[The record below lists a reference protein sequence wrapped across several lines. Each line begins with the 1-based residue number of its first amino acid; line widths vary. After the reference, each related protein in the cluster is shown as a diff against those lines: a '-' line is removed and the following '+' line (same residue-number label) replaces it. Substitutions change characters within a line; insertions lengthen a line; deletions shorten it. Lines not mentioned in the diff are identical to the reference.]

1 MVKPVFTEFGGKTRE
16 LKFTFQAMIKYEEMI
31 GTGLEQSLSNM
42 GHRTLLAMY
51 TAGLMHEDKGITPQR
66 VMKMLEK
73 EMEGGKSDD
82 DLFKPA
88 IEALYQSG
96 KLKKEYYKAFKE
108 ALGEEYDFLDDE
120 EDEEEDSGEGEVK
133 NA

>member
-1 MVKPVFTEFGGKTRE
+1 MTKPVFVEIGGKNRE
-16 LKFTFQAMIKYEEMI
+16 LKFTFQAMIKYEELL
-31 GTGLEQSLSNM
+31 GTGLEQSLQSM

-73 EMEGGKSDD
+73 EMEKGKTDD

-88 IEALYQSG
+88 IEALYESG
-96 KLKKEYYKAFKE
+96 KLRKEIYKAFKE
-108 ALGEEYDFLDDE
+108 AMGEEFEDDLSDDDYE
-120 EDEEEDSGEGEVK
+120 DADEEEAK